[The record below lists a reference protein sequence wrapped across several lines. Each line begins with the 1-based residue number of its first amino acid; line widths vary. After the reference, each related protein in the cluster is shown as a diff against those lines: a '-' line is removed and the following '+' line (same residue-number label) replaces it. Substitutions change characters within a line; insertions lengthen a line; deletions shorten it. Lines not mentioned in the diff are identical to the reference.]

1 MLFMPGV
8 GLTLVDP
15 DIVFDDAP
23 GELGTYWEVR
33 EDDDAVFVAVV
44 SDVDGIEDG
53 LYRFEKDSPKD
64 MRELVFLVENAYAD
78 ERLRQRK
85 DVQEFLQQI
94 RKIARRDE
102 A

>member
-1 MLFMPGV
+1 MLFVPGV

-23 GELGTYWEVR
+23 GEFGTYWEVR
-33 EDDDAVFVAVV
+33 EDEDAVFVAVV
-44 SDVDGIEDG
+44 SDVKGVEDG
-53 LYRFEKDSPKD
+53 LYRFEKNNPAD
-64 MRELVFLVENAYAD
+64 MKALVMLVERVYVK
-78 ERLRQRK
+78 ERLRRRE

-94 RKIARRDE
+94 REIARRDE